1 MPRPRFLQRPNV
13 TIRHFLS
20 SLLLCGSSLLCIAA
34 AASNAIADA
43 PLKPA
48 ALLKKV
54 SLLLD
59 WYPEAENAGYF
70 YALTHG
76 LYRKAG
82 LDVQISPIGPNASV
96 EPQVALGKY
105 DFGLGSSD
113 QVLIAR
119 SRGIPLVM
127 VMGSLQHDPVGVMV
141 HADSPV
147 QTFADLEGR
156 TVAVQP
162 GVPWL
167 LYVVKKYHLR
177 SLKTT
182 PLNFDYAS
190 FLRDPNYIQQC
201 FVTSE
206 PPIMEHSGVKVR
218 ALWVKD
224 TGCDAYMAL
233 ESSDQFVAAHPETV
247 RAFVAASIAGWRGYM
262 TDPAAADAEIL
273 RRNPAMTALQ
283 LNLSRKAMLDYQ
295 LIEAPGSAAG
305 RLDPSRLEHQY
316 SILRDLGIITA
327 DYDYH
332 KAFTIEFIPQP

>member
-1 MPRPRFLQRPNV
+1 MSPATFRKFISIL
-13 TIRHFLS
+13 I
-20 SLLLCGSSLLCIAA
+20 LLVA
-34 AASNAIADA
+34 AAS
-43 PLKPA
+43 PA
-48 ALLKKV
+48 SAEPPLKKV
-54 SLLLD
+54 TLLLD

-76 LYRKAG
+76 LYRQAG

-119 SRGIPLVM
+119 ARGIPLVM

-141 HADSPV
+141 HADSTV
-147 QTFADLEGR
+147 HTFADLEGH

-167 LYVVKKYHLR
+167 LYVVKKYHLQN
-177 SLKTT
+177 LKTT
-182 PLNFDYAS
+182 PLNFDYAP
-190 FLRDPNYIQQC
+190 FLHDPNYIQQC

-206 PPIMEHSGVKVR
+206 PPIMEHAGVKVR

-233 ESSDQFVAAHPETV
+233 ESSDQFVAAHPDTV
-247 RAFVAASIAGWRGYM
+247 RAFVEASIAGWRGYM
-262 TDPAAADAEIL
+262 TDPASADAEIL
-273 RRNPAMTALQ
+273 HRNPAMTAIQ

-295 LIEAPGSAAG
+295 LIEAPGAAAG
-305 RLDPSRLEHQY
+305 HLDPNRLKNQY
-316 SILRDLGIITA
+316 SILRDVKIITA
-327 DYDYH
+327 DYDYT
-332 KAFTIEFIPQP
+332 KAFTTQFIPEPSLP

>member
-1 MPRPRFLQRPNV
+1 MHR
-13 TIRHFLS
+13 LS
-20 SLLLCGSSLLCIAA
+20 QCFFSLLVLAA
-34 AASNAIADA
+34 GFTSAAGG
-43 PLKPA
+43 PA
-48 ALLKKV
+48 MKKV
-54 SLLLD
+54 TLLLD

-76 LYRKAG
+76 LYARAG
-82 LDVQISPIGPNASV
+82 LDVEISPVGPNAAV

-113 QVLIAR
+113 QLLIAR

-147 QTFADLEGR
+147 KGFADLEGR
-156 TVAVQP
+156 TVAAQP

-167 LYVVKKYHLR
+167 LYVAKKYHLTN
-177 SLKTT
+177 LKTT

-201 FVTSE
+201 FITSE

-233 ESSDQFVAAHPETV
+233 ESSDRFVAANPDTV
-247 RAFVAASIAGWRGYM
+247 RAFVAASIEGWRGYL
-262 TDPAAADAEIL
+262 TDPAMADAEIL
-273 RRNPAMTALQ
+273 RRNPAMTPTQ
-283 LNLSRKAMLDYQ
+283 LTLSRKAMLDYH
-295 LIEAPGSAAG
+295 LIDGPGSAVG
-305 RLDPSRLEHQY
+305 NIDPNRMKNQY
-316 SILRDLGIITA
+316 GILRDLNIIGA
-327 DYDYH
+327 DYDYRH
-332 KAFTIEFIPQP
+332 SFSIAYVTPQ